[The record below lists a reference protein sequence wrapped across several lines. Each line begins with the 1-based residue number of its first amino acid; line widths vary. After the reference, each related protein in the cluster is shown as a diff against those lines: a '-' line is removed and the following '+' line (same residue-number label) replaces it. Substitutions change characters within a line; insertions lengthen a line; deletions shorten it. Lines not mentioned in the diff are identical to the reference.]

1 MPHFSDLQSLNNYVL
16 RAITEVMRNEVAD
29 AVRQEWIAMM
39 EKNVYGTYQPWSY
52 ERRHKQGGLADPRNI
67 QIVSEKL
74 LLTLLLS

>member
-52 ERRHKQGGLADPRNI
+52 ERRHKQGGLADQEI
-67 QIVSEKL
+67 FKSFQKKL